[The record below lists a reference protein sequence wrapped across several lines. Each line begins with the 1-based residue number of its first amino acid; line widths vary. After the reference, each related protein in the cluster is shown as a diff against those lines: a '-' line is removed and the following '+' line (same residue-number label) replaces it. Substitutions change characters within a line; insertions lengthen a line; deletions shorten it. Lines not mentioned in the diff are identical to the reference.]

1 MGGTLTFFFEDFVLK
16 MNFIF
21 FAAFICGAMSFSLQP
36 AHDTS
41 LLERYQQ
48 NPQQF
53 IAAMAEVDPS
63 DVEAIIV
70 LLEGLKT
77 ESEKQK
83 ADLIKALRDAEN
95 ALGDAASD
103 AIDAQAAVEAA
114 TLAQGTA
121 QNELTDKEGVHT
133 DAQKTVNDAKKVHDD
148 EIDSLKDEQAVI
160 ENVINMLK
168 ALIAPGLIETSGRSL
183 LSLNS
188 LSDPKLLLE
197 MAKVDPQAV
206 QGIIDRLTALHA
218 TSEQR
223 EAEVIQNLADAEA
236 ALGVASAEVVAAQG
250 RLKEANDAL
259 TAAQQTLVTETAQ
272 EEAAQDAKDSAQ
284 TVHDDELPGL
294 TNEIDV
300 LGQVIAALRD
310 LLTRQA

>member
-1 MGGTLTFFFEDFVLK
+1 
-16 MNFIF
+16 
-21 FAAFICGAMSFSLQP
+21 
-36 AHDTS
+36 
-41 LLERYQQ
+41 
-48 NPQQF
+48 
-53 IAAMAEVDPS
+53 
-63 DVEAIIV
+63 
-70 LLEGLKT
+70 
-77 ESEKQK
+77 
-83 ADLIKALRDAEN
+83 
-95 ALGDAASD
+95 
-103 AIDAQAAVEAA
+103 
-114 TLAQGTA
+114 
-121 QNELTDKEGVHT
+121 
-133 DAQKTVNDAKKVHDD
+133 
-148 EIDSLKDEQAVI
+148 
-160 ENVINMLK
+160 MLH

-259 TAAQQTLVTETAQ
+259 TAAQQTLVTVTAQ